1 MALVSTPTL
10 LADHPALRACLHN
23 RGFERTSPSEYSN
36 GRATVRFEG
45 SKVLATP
52 LDGSKAWRTDLGSV
66 PPEAAVGVLDAILAT
81 PPFLS
86 NAARDAIME
95 QAHRAKIALDRIVDV
110 IRESPETHSARELR
124 LFLGSLFNQH
134 HATNLWR
141 LKDALDSQRAAWV
154 TELFTAWMQGLVP
167 DDFLRRALRD
177 SGEKERWDAARLTT
191 AERGCLD
198 NATEAACEILRS
210 TTPGVAHSALSRAI
224 ALLREDG
231 ESTSEVERLD
241 SGLCR

>member
-1 MALVSTPTL
+1 MSLVSTPTL
-10 LADHPALRACLHN
+10 LADHPALRACLQS

-45 SKVLATP
+45 AKVVATP

-66 PPEAAVGVLDAILAT
+66 PPEAAVGVLDAILAM

-86 NAARDAIME
+86 DSARDAIVE

-134 HATNLWR
+134 HAINLWR
-141 LKDALDSQRAAWV
+141 LKDALDSQRTAWV
-154 TELFTAWMQGLVP
+154 IELFTAWMSGHVP
-167 DDFLRRALRD
+167 DEALRRALVD
-177 SGEKERWDAARLTT
+177 VGAIEPTGDA
-191 AERGCLD
+191 
-198 NATEAACEILRS
+198 RS
-210 TTPGVAHSALSRAI
+210 PSTGRTP
-224 ALLREDG
+224 
-231 ESTSEVERLD
+231 
-241 SGLCR
+241 